1 MYDYLYEDGGPREEE
16 EDDIRRAVQE
26 RYVEKYKKESDGRP
40 RDILFTIPAAPG
52 YSMVLPNSLG
62 QDERGVDVFRL
73 RDQRE
78 ALRRKG
84 GRFRIW
90 GAQTNFGYGTPA
102 YGSVNR
108 KELNKVIVASW
119 RKRVGPSSENDL
131 FW

>member
-1 MYDYLYEDGGPREEE
+1 M
-16 EDDIRRAVQE
+16 
-26 RYVEKYKKESDGRP
+26 EKYQKGKKYNY
-40 RDILFTIPAAPG
+40 LFTIPSAPG